1 MNTHHTLDGLVCGY
15 ASSIRKR
22 KVIVVVQSTHAV
34 FVDESGGSGADRIL
48 LLSACIQTYPVWTA
62 FSDDWDKVL
71 RESPAVTAF
80 HVREAR
86 GHLKEFARW
95 KDIDVDRK
103 IIALAEVII
112 RHQPQIVTC
121 WMSERDYA
129 ETVRANGPPDLHHA
143 YFMCFCAIVIKVAQ
157 YQAYLGITTPADF
170 IFDEHGE
177 IGEEAL
183 LWHFAMKDGQPE
195 EIRTI
200 MGSTPVFK
208 DDKDVLPLQAA
219 DLVAWHKRRRKE
231 FPGLDAKAAASMRI
245 DELPGAEVEITRKAL
260 EGMAA
265 KNALVPG
272 IEEYL
277 SGPSIYKELKKVMRK
292 KEGAKR

>member
-1 MNTHHTLDGLVCGY
+1 M
-15 ASSIRKR
+15 
-22 KVIVVVQSTHAV
+22 QSTHAV
-34 FVDESGGSGADRIL
+34 FVDESGGQGARKIL
-48 LLSACIQTYPVWTA
+48 LLSACIQTYPAWA
-62 FSDDWDKVL
+62 EFSDDWDKVL
-71 RESPAVTAF
+71 RESPAVSAF

-86 GHLKEFARW
+86 GKSKEFAGW
-95 KDIDVDRK
+95 KEIDVDKK
-103 IIALAEVII
+103 IIALTEVII

-121 WMSERDYA
+121 WMSEKDYA

-143 YFMCFCAIVIKVAQ
+143 YFVCFCAIVIKVAQ

-245 DELPGAEVEITRKAL
+245 DELPGAEVEITRAAL
-260 EGMAA
+260 ESMAA
-265 KNALVPG
+265 KNALVTG
-272 IEEYL
+272 VKESRNGL
-277 SGPSIYKELKKVMRK
+277 SIYKQLKKLIRK
-292 KEGAKR
+292 GKEKKP